1 MRVYY
6 YRPEEVGLTAFP
18 PGCITLLGSIVEVT
32 ENPAEA
38 DVFVVL
44 PDITHVSNEQLQAL
58 PYLKGNERRH
68 VFFSISENPRRTVG
82 IPAII
87 FRTDMNRHL
96 LEAGE
101 TTTMT
106 WPWGSANYYQPITE
120 FKYDVCF
127 QGWQGMT
134 DLVHRS
140 CQSVSESGLTHHIQI
155 NEEFFGNYEARGEV
169 DKVAELRRTYLESM
183 AVSRLVLA
191 PQSHASG
198 VIRYK
203 TFEAMSAGHIPVI
216 IGDFSIPPLEDRIDY
231 SKCLLRINEQDVD
244 RAGEILKDWLSRHPD
259 DEIIEMGKYGH
270 AAWAEWL
277 DDDLWNYTWARL
289 VKEKLGL

>member
-18 PGCITLLGSIVEVT
+18 PGCITLLGSIVQVT
-32 ENPAEA
+32 ENPVEA

-155 NEEFFGNYEARGEV
+155 NEEFFGALESRG
-169 DKVAELRRTYLESM
+169 DPAVAELRRTYLEKM
-183 AVSRLVLA
+183 AVSRLILV
-191 PQSHASG
+191 PQSHPTG

-203 TFEAMSAGHIPVI
+203 FYEAMAAGHVPVL
-216 IGDFSIPPLEDRIDY
+216 IGDYSLPALSHKIDY
-231 SKCLLRINEQDVD
+231 SRCMVQIAEDDVN
-244 RAGEILKDWLSRHPD
+244 RTGEILTEWLGQHGD
-259 DEIIEMGKYGH
+259 AVVTMGQYGH
-270 AAWAEWL
+270 EMWARWL
-277 DDDLWNYTWARL
+277 DDDLWNYTWAEL
-289 VKEKLGL
+289 VAERWAAL